1 MVRRTFAGKKST
13 GRKIMALCLSA
24 VLAAGAVMAAGCGSS
39 KKDQTETSGNSEQG
53 SDNSITVI
61 NYGEYLD
68 PDLLQEFEQ
77 ETGIKV
83 KYEEA
88 TTPEEMYSKY
98 KSGAINY
105 DLVCTSEYMVERL
118 MQEDDLRTID
128 WSGMEYVNNI
138 GEDYWE
144 MCTSFDP
151 TRSYAMPYFWGTVGL
166 LYNTEM
172 VDDEIDSWDVL
183 FNGEYSGEI
192 IMQNSVRDAFMVA
205 EKYLGYSLNTTDT
218 GEINKAFQL
227 LIDQKK
233 DVEAYFVDEVREE
246 MVAENAAIAVCYS
259 GEAYLANE
267 YNENLTFVVPKEG
280 SNLWVD
286 CWVMPKSGKNPE
298 GAQKFLDFLNRE
310 DVAMTNFEYV
320 YYPTPNETVMES
332 LDEETK
338 NDPLVFPTKEAYEK
352 CEVYRQLDDKTT
364 ALYNKLWKELKS
376 E

>member
-1 MVRRTFAGKKST
+1 
-13 GRKIMALCLSA
+13 
-24 VLAAGAVMAAGCGSS
+24 
-39 KKDQTETSGNSEQG
+39 
-53 SDNSITVI
+53 
-61 NYGEYLD
+61 
-68 PDLLQEFEQ
+68 
-77 ETGIKV
+77 
-83 KYEEA
+83 
-88 TTPEEMYSKY
+88 
-98 KSGAINY
+98 
-105 DLVCTSEYMVERL
+105 
-118 MQEDDLRTID
+118 
-128 WSGMEYVNNI
+128 
-138 GEDYWE
+138 
-144 MCTSFDP
+144 
-151 TRSYAMPYFWGTVGL
+151 
-166 LYNTEM
+166 
-172 VDDEIDSWDVL
+172 
-183 FNGEYSGEI
+183 
-192 IMQNSVRDAFMVA
+192 MVA

-376 E
+376 K